1 MKKTRFQSLVLMAID
16 ATQPTTHKLY
26 RKNNSNQC
34 FFGSF
39 DNENND
45 TPGFVTSC
53 LCGRFIATIQAV
65 NIMCIFEKHSG
76 SSVSEPT
83 IFNFLKSL
91 KFSNFQFLRN
101 SLATTSQASK
111 WSTRNRFLIINNES
125 FSNNSLFHIRINIF

>member
-91 KFSNFQFLRN
+91 KFLIDNFCDTHLLPPAKPANGPRGIDFL
-101 SLATTSQASK
+101 SSTTKAS
-111 WSTRNRFLIINNES
+111 RIIVYFISE
-125 FSNNSLFHIRINIF
+125 